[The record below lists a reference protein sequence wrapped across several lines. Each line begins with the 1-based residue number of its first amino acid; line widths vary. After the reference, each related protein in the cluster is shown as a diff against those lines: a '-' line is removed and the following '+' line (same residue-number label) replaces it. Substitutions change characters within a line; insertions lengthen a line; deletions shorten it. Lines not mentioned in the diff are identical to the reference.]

1 MSEQQLSVLH
11 AEQSQMSV
19 WTNPTA
25 FAEAW
30 KMANVLASTSIVPE
44 AYQGKPHNCI
54 VALEMANR
62 IGVSPIMVMQN
73 LDIIYG
79 RPAWRSTFI
88 LSVIKTCGQF
98 RDVTYQWHGQPG
110 QDNYGCRL
118 IAVSNA
124 TGQPVMGEWVTIKI
138 AKDEGWYGRK
148 GSKWAS
154 MPGQM
159 LSYRAASWF
168 GRMHC
173 PEILL
178 GMHSADEVQEFRE
191 VQEPPVVKPEIKSQV
206 PTQKPQSGAPNVSA
220 GTPKSG
226 AGQGAEI
233 SHEEVI

>member
-1 MSEQQLSVLH
+1 MQEQQLSVLH

-191 VQEPPVVKPEIKSQV
+191 VQDAPVIRPEIKG
-206 PTQKPQSGAPNVSA
+206 QSVTPKVEHAAPNVTQRAAQGSA
-220 GTPKSG
+220 NPNDGMP
-226 AGQGAEI
+226 QEEI
-233 SHEEVI
+233 I

>member
-1 MSEQQLSVLH
+1 MQDNQVPAVLH
-11 AEQSQMSV
+11 AETTGQVSV
-19 WTNPTA
+19 WNDGNA

-44 AYQGKPHNCI
+44 AYQGKPANCL
-54 VALEMANR
+54 VALEMSNR

-98 RDVTYQWHGQPG
+98 RDVTYQWHGQQG

-118 IAVSNA
+118 IAVSTA
-124 TGQPVMGEWVTIKI
+124 TGQPVQGEWVTVKI
-138 AKDEGWYGRK
+138 AKDEGWFTRK
-148 GSKWAS
+148 GSKWAT

-159 LSYRAASWF
+159 LAYRAASWF

-178 GMHSADEVQEFRE
+178 GMHSADEVQEFKE
-191 VQEPPVVKPEIKSQV
+191 VQDAPVVNPAPVTPKVQAS
-206 PTQKPQSGAPNVSA
+206 APNVQQRTAMNA
-220 GTPKSG
+220 GEVS
-226 AGQGAEI
+226 Q
-233 SHEEVI
+233 EEVI